1 MVYTLPLMKSI
12 SSFSLSKE
20 PLALS
25 RVSNRYLVT
34 EPDLAGTEYEGSNNL
49 RGKKK
54 RKKKETVLD
63 FEQHT
68 SIKAILVYL
77 D

>member
-54 RKKKETVLD
+54 KEKKKLCW
-63 FEQHT
+63 T
-68 SIKAILVYL
+68 SNNIPQLKQFWFI
-77 D
+77 